1 MTRSAISPLHAV
13 LVATIRPIASMLLKF
28 GVGYRDFAEASKIA
42 FVEIASEE
50 FGVRGRPT
58 NISRVALM
66 TGISRKEVKAVKSSE
81 AQGGATKTL
90 LTHLPAEI
98 LRRWF
103 TSDRYCDS
111 SGGPRPLVWDGE
123 EGSFTELVRSC
134 GSNLSPV
141 AMRAELLRVGAV
153 KQDDGGMLVAL
164 RRYFIADS
172 AQDRLAEG
180 LQFGIRP
187 LALTVAKNVSSTGF
201 GGLRFQRVVD
211 SYSVAP
217 ERREQ
222 LEKEIT
228 ARLKQFSEELDDLL
242 SEVGEGARTGDN
254 SAIGVG
260 LFYFED
266 YDGTSGKR

>member
-1 MTRSAISPLHAV
+1 MTGSELNTLHGV
-13 LVATIRPIASMLLKF
+13 LLATIRPIASMLLRF

-42 FVEIASEE
+42 FVEIASED
-50 FGVRGRPT
+50 FGVGGRPT
-58 NISRVALM
+58 NIARIALM
-66 TGISRKEVKAVKSSE
+66 TGLSRKEVKAVKDSK
-81 AQGGATKTL
+81 ARGGEMKGL

-111 SGGPRPLVWDGE
+111 LGIPRPLTWDGE
-123 EGSFTELVRSC
+123 PGSFTELVRSC
-134 GSNLSPV
+134 GTNLSPV
-141 AMRAELLRVGAV
+141 AMRSELLRVGAV
-153 KQDDGGMLVAL
+153 KQDESGSLVAL

-172 AQDRLAEG
+172 AKDRLAEG

-187 LALTVAKNVSSTGF
+187 LALTVAKNVASAGF

-211 SYSVAP
+211 SYSIAP
-217 ERREQ
+217 EKRDD

-242 SEVGEGARTGDN
+242 SEAADTSGTGGN

-266 YDGTSGKR
+266 YDD